1 MPHLIVLSHWRWDF
15 VCRRPQQLMRRLS
28 RHYPIIYV
36 EEPVQGQGPARL
48 TVKTRGAG
56 IEVVVPCTPLEAPGF
71 HEEQLRV
78 LGPLLA
84 EHMVQRGVDQR
95 IAWFYTPMA
104 TPLIACLQPQL
115 VVYDCMDELSA
126 RQGAPAELPQ
136 REAELLR
143 AASLVFA
150 GGPAL
155 YEAKRRL
162 HPRVHCVPSAV
173 DPVRFAP
180 SRLDAAS
187 EEAREADRLQERLPR
202 PRLGFFGVIDERI
215 DLALLDEVASA
226 RPDWQ
231 IVMAGPVLGIDPASL
246 SRRPN
251 LHWLGRQPQELLPY
265 LMAAWDVCLMPF
277 ALNDATRYISPTK
290 TLEYMAGE
298 KPIVSTA
305 VPDVV
310 ALYGDVVR
318 VARGAA
324 QFAEACAELLR
335 ETGHQRARRLNNMA
349 TTVFRTSWESTAQ
362 CIHEL
367 IEQALE
373 SAEAGPPRPARQQ
386 AATPRVA
393 VSR

>member
-28 RHYPIIYV
+28 RHHPVIYV
-36 EEPVQGQGPARL
+36 EEPVHGPGPARL
-48 TVKTRGAG
+48 SVKSRGPG
-56 IEVVVPCTPLEAPGF
+56 IEVVVPHTPVRSEGF
-71 HEEQLRV
+71 DKEQIGAF
-78 LGPLLA
+78 GPLLA
-84 EHMVQRGVDQR
+84 EYLRERGIDQR

-104 TPLIACLQPQL
+104 APLIDWLQPEL

-126 RQGAPAELPQ
+126 LKDAPAGLAQQE
-136 REAELLR
+136 EVLLR

-173 DPVRFAP
+173 DPACFTP

-187 EEAREADRLQERLPR
+187 EQAREADRLQERLPH
-202 PRLGFFGVIDERI
+202 PRLGFFGVIDERL
-215 DLALLDEVASA
+215 DLGLVDALAAA
-226 RPDWQ
+226 RPEWQ
-231 IVMAGPVLGIDPASL
+231 IVMAGPVLKIDPASL
-246 SRRPN
+246 PKRPN
-251 LHWLGRQPQELLPY
+251 IHWLGRQPHELLPY
-265 LMAAWDVCLMPF
+265 LMAGWDVCLMPF
-277 ALNDATRYISPTK
+277 ALNDATRCICPTK

-310 ALYGDVVR
+310 ALYADVVCI
-318 VARGAA
+318 ARDAA
-324 QFAEACAELLR
+324 QFTEACAALLR
-335 ETGHQRARRLNNMA
+335 ETGHQRARRLNNMV

-367 IEQALE
+367 IEHALE
-373 SAEAGPPRPARQQ
+373 AADAGPPAPTRQQ
-386 AATPRVA
+386 AAPSPLA

>member
-28 RHYPIIYV
+28 RHHPIIYV
-36 EEPVQGQGPARL
+36 EEPVHEPGPAGL
-48 TVKTRGAG
+48 SVKTRGAG
-56 IEVVVPCTPLEAPGF
+56 IEVLVPHTPLEVAGF
-71 HEEQLRV
+71 DDEQLRL

-84 EHMVQRGVDQR
+84 EHMTQRGIDER

-104 TPLIACLQPQL
+104 APLIAWLQPQL

-126 RQGAPAELPQ
+126 QKDAPAEMAQ
-136 REAELLR
+136 REEELLR

-173 DPVRFAP
+173 DPARFAP
-180 SRLDAAS
+180 SRLDASS
-187 EEAREADRLQERLPR
+187 EEAREADRLQERLPH
-202 PRLGFFGVIDERI
+202 PRLGFYGVIDERI
-215 DLALLDEVASA
+215 DLGLVDAVALA

-231 IVMAGPVLGIDPASL
+231 LVMAGPVLRLEPASL
-246 SRRPN
+246 PQRPN
-251 LHWLGRQPQELLPY
+251 IHWLGRQPHEVLPY

-277 ALNDATRYISPTK
+277 ALNEATRFISPTK
-290 TLEYMAGE
+290 PLEYMAGE

-318 VARGAA
+318 VARDAA
-324 QFAEACAELLR
+324 GFTEACAALLR

-349 TTVFRTSWESTAQ
+349 TAVFRTSWESTAQ

-367 IEQALE
+367 MEQALE
-373 SAEAGPPRPARQQ
+373 SSDAGPLPPTRQQ
-386 AATPRVA
+386 AAPLA